1 MITKENYYSEIE
13 QIGIATL
20 PKPIQE
26 MHESINELITAMGKG
41 LENFTDAEISEYFID
56 KQFEA
61 LEKVLDNNSPKV
73 KEPENN
79 PPKSKKDEN
88 KYDIIDI
95 DGKIIEKALTENK
108 VIDFA
113 NTSFHYDIKDSDSE
127 EVSTF
132 AEAKKLI
139 ELDKDYKVIRS
150 GTKINKPDKKPKF
163 KKGDHVFVTK
173 YKNWHMI
180 IEKVSEYNDKV
191 KQWMYI
197 LENTKG
203 SSGNP
208 GIYFENEIQKDSKTK
223 TKSEKEIN
231 NSITNFVELVTPEIK
246 FIQRFVALHG
256 KTKTQEQI
264 LSFLNSLQKAIVT
277 KVIRKTS
284 PYKKEIEYIQEN
296 LILVY
301 NKMGSKIK
309 IEIEPERLQTLTDFA
324 ISEKQMLSIT
334 YIKQYISLHGKTGI
348 KEKAESLLKRINK
361 AVESGKIPENCPYM
375 HEIKDI
381 QIHLNEVLNDKANR
395 LTVEAATLNSLNGI
409 CNCASKNSLEGIPKY
424 NTTKKRINFVK
435 EKGNIIT
442 FKEMFYPR
450 GTSEKGYDQILVRKF
465 ITDKKGNVKIEGMG
479 RDTNWYKNINEL
491 LNAIDWEQ
499 MEAWH
504 KYDGVGRMPN
514 NNQKEYKFYVVFDK
528 KYILGGNE
536 YKNDALDL
544 LNDIVENYPEIK
556 SKTAVY
562 TLSFVTNVLK
572 INPNKNDNW
581 RNYNTLH
588 GLGFFSD
595 MLANIAANFIYDIPA
610 IKERFS
616 NFTNK
621 ITTPNNSVT
630 PQTQPKSVN
639 GLGKVNSM
647 ELKNMNFKNM
657 GLKGKYA
664 QLMGDPVEP
673 CSIMIYG
680 EPGSGKSTIV
690 IDIAKTFASDYN
702 KKIAFVAKE
711 EGIGSTIQEKFKRL
725 NAFHPNIDI
734 YENHLPERINN
745 YDFIIIDSVN
755 EMGISYEELC
765 KLNEQGKQNG
775 VSFIYLFKSTKNGS
789 FRGSQE
795 FEHLVQVSLKVAGGI
810 ASTQKSRFG
819 GHGSVKIFNN
829 ETQKIAK
836 FPDYQKAEA
845 YRNKISPNDMI
856 TKGDDNKYWVI
867 SPEYALLLKQQGFQI
882 L

>member
-1 MITKENYYSEIE
+1 MITTANYYSEIE
-13 QIGIATL
+13 RNGITNL

-26 MHESINELITAMGKG
+26 MHESINELTTAMGKG
-41 LENFTDAEISEYFID
+41 LENFTDAEISEYYID

-61 LEKVLDNNSPKV
+61 LEKLLNKNSPKE
-73 KEPENN
+73 KEA
-79 PPKSKKDEN
+79 EN
-88 KYDIIDI
+88 KSEITEKSEIKAEPKFKKGSYVLYLNNVY
-95 DGKIIEKALTENK
+95 KIKGMKYIADNQLTET
-108 VIDFA
+108 DGW
-113 NTSFHYDIKDSDSE
+113 HYDIGTGIMIHESNL
-127 EVSTF
+127 VLT
-132 AEAKKLI
+132 KK
-139 ELDKDYKVIRS
+139 KVIRS
-150 GTKINKPDKKPKF
+150 GSKKEKPK
-163 KKGDHVFVTK
+163 KA
-173 YKNWHMI
+173 
-180 IEKVSEYNDKV
+180 
-191 KQWMYI
+191 
-197 LENTKG
+197 
-203 SSGNP
+203 
-208 GIYFENEIQKDSKTK
+208 
-223 TKSEKEIN
+223 EKEIT

-246 FIQRFVALHG
+246 FIKRFVALHG

-264 LSFLNSLQKAIVT
+264 LSFLNSLQKAIVS

-284 PYKKEIEYIQEN
+284 PYKKEIEYIQDN

-309 IEIEPERLQTLTDFA
+309 IEIEPERLQTLNDFA

-334 YIKQYISLHGKTGI
+334 YIKQYISLHGKTGV

-375 HEIKDI
+375 NEIKDI

-409 CNCASKNSLEGIPKY
+409 CNCKNNLS
-424 NTTKKRINFVK
+424 
-435 EKGNIIT
+435 
-442 FKEMFYPR
+442 
-450 GTSEKGYDQILVRKF
+450 
-465 ITDKKGNVKIEGMG
+465 
-479 RDTNWYKNINEL
+479 
-491 LNAIDWEQ
+491 
-499 MEAWH
+499 
-504 KYDGVGRMPN
+504 GRMPN

-528 KYILGGNE
+528 KYILGANE

-544 LNDIVENYPEIK
+544 MNDILENYPDIEHK
-556 SKTAVY
+556 LAVY
-562 TLSFVTNVLK
+562 TKKFLDNVLK
-572 INPNKNDNW
+572 INPNNNDNW

-595 MLANIAANFIYDIPA
+595 MLANIAAKFIYDIPA
-610 IKERFS
+610 IKESFS

-630 PQTQPKSVN
+630 PQTQPKSVH

-755 EMGISYEELC
+755 EMGISYDELC

-819 GHGSVKIFNN
+819 GHGSVRIFNN

-836 FPDYQKAEA
+836 FPNYQKAEA
-845 YRNKISPNDMI
+845 YRNKISPNDFL

-867 SPEYALLLKQQGFQI
+867 SPEYASLLKQQGFQI